1 MKKCLSY
8 CVALAAVLC
17 SAVAFAAPKTDVYIG
32 ITSAGGK
39 RLPMIAMPDFNASGE
54 RATTAAQTVYDTL
67 RADILYAR
75 YFDMTADGP
84 SFDVLASDGKI
95 DNAKLK
101 NILRGWLKKR
111 ANYLIGGEV
120 VYEEPY
126 YTIKLYVYD
135 VATQSSLFAKAFKGT
150 ESSLRLLAHRAA
162 DQIILTLTGRRG
174 IAETKIAFSNN
185 ATKNKEIYIVD
196 YDGQNLK
203 KLTNDKS
210 IALLPRWSKDGKIYY
225 TTYRYRNPDIFAID
239 LKAGKIAPVVIRGGL
254 SLIGGVSPDGKA
266 LVFTSSKGANPSIYI
281 YNLETGEKKQITN
294 KQSVDGSPSYSPDG
308 KFITFVSNRAGNPQ
322 IYVMELATGQTRP
335 LTKTFN
341 WSDTPQWSPTG
352 EWIVFTG
359 RESPYHPFDIFLV
372 DLTGTQLRRL
382 TTDAGSNED
391 PTWSPDGRFIAFTST
406 RDGGRRKLYVMDA
419 DGSAPHLIADLPG
432 NSFTPHWSF

>member
-1 MKKCLSY
+1 MRKLFTRLLT
-8 CVALAAVLC
+8 VVLLGC
-17 SAVAFAAPKTDVYIG
+17 GASGLFAAPKTDVYIG
-32 ITSAGGK
+32 ITSSGGK
-39 RLPMIAMPDFNASGE
+39 KLPVIAMPAFITHGE
-54 RATTAAQTVYDTL
+54 ETVPAAQTVYDTL
-67 RADILYAR
+67 RADILYGR
-75 YFDMTADGP
+75 YFDISADGP
-84 SFDVLASDGKI
+84 EFAA
-95 DNAKLK
+95 NKLK
-101 NILRGWLKKR
+101 DTLKGWNKQH
-111 ANYLIGGEV
+111 ANYLIGGDIS
-120 VYEEPY
+120 YAAPH

-135 VATQSSLFAKAFKGT
+135 VATQSPVFAKAFKGT
-150 ESSLRLLAHRAA
+150 DSSLRRVAHIAS
-162 DQIILTLTGRRG
+162 DQIIQTLTGHRG
-174 IAETKIAFSNN
+174 IADTKIAFSNN
-185 ATKNKEIYIVD
+185 ATKHKEIYVVD
-196 YDGQNLK
+196 YDGENLK

-210 IALLPRWSKDGKIYY
+210 IALLPRWSKDGRIYY

-239 LKAGKIAPVVIRGGL
+239 LKAGKIAPVVIRNGL

-266 LVFTSSKGANPSIYI
+266 LVFTSSKGPNPSIYI

-308 KFITFVSNRAGNPQ
+308 KFITFVSNRAGSPQ

-335 LTKTFN
+335 LTKNFN
-341 WSDTPQWSPTG
+341 WSDSPQWSPTG
-352 EWIVFTG
+352 EWIVFAG

-406 RDGGRRKLYVMDA
+406 RDGGRRKLFVMDS